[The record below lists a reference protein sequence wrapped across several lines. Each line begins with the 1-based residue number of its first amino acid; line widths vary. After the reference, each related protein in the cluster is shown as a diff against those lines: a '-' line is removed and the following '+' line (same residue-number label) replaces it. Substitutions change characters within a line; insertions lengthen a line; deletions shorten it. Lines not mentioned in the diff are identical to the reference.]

1 MEENKSYC
9 IVPANVADGNNHM
22 LFRIP
27 LYQRLFA
34 WSPFEV
40 NQLMEDLYSH
50 FEKPENDSKKYY
62 LGMLTVVRQDGK
74 LDLIDGQQRM
84 TVLALLSIGFMRALE
99 NINENAAA
107 AKWKQVL
114 CDESGMPRLFFNGR
128 SDDYAYLKALAD
140 GKKTSY
146 VNQKM
151 CDGLETISD
160 FLTDK
165 FKNDTKRLIKFA
177 NQVYAQMAYFIT
189 ELPDHYVENPS
200 SLNEYFEAM
209 NSSGKAL
216 EQHEILKVSLLKDQ
230 PDSKKVT
237 FTKLWN
243 RISNFSMPLRP
254 KVEGRKDPNQN
265 IGVEKQINL
274 YKEYIEACRNEDYD
288 WLIDELCVSMEN
300 EAAQSIASIGIEKK
314 EDNNDDRFD
323 KEDAIL
329 SFAKFLL
336 IVLAIHNG
344 KDFIARQNTSKL
356 LPTFKDNPPM
366 DLDKFYHQLLQYRL
380 ILDMYVVRIENTA
393 GGGIH
398 TLIARN
404 EGKEDFSA
412 KANERVKQYQAM
424 LDVSTELHI
433 WLLPLLK
440 FLATKEHT
448 QSEILRH
455 LIETDKKNGHQSCPG
470 LAELVFSNRNRS
482 RYWFWRLDYA
492 IWEKQLLAKD
502 DVDCFAEFG
511 FGEKAVDKQAILEY
525 EFRENRSIEHLHPQD
540 ESKQPEKWEFEEI
553 NRFGNLAMISSSFN
567 SEQRNWLVDSKLE
580 NIKPQVDN
588 KSLQSLKLYFMYLQ
602 AKKDGGWN
610 QGENGSMQTHEK
622 NIYKLLV
629 ESVQQYED
637 GQQLSEREEL

>member
-9 IVPANVADGNNHM
+9 IVPADVADEKKHM

-40 NQLMEDLYSH
+40 NQLMEDLKGH
-50 FEKPENDSKKYY
+50 FKKHGSDSKKYY
-62 LGMLTVVRQDGK
+62 LGMLTVVKQDGR

-84 TVLALLSIGFMRALE
+84 TVLALLSIGFMQALK
-99 NINENAAA
+99 NIDKGAS

-140 GKKTSY
+140 EKKILY

-151 CDGLETISD
+151 SDGLETISD
-160 FLTDK
+160 FLTEK
-165 FKNDTKRLIKFA
+165 FKGDAKGLIKFA
-177 NQVYAQMAYFIT
+177 NQVYKRMAFFIT

-230 PDSKKVT
+230 PDSKKIS

-243 RISNFSMPLRP
+243 RISNFCMPLRP

-265 IGVEKQINL
+265 IGVEKQVNL
-274 YKEYIEACRNEDYD
+274 YKKYIEACRNGYYD
-288 WLIDELCVSMEN
+288 WLINELCVSAEN
-300 EAAQSIASIGIEKK
+300 EAAQSIASIRIEKK
-314 EDNNDDRFD
+314 EDNNANRFD

-336 IVLAIHNG
+336 IVLAIHNE
-344 KDFIARQNTSKL
+344 DDAIARQNTSKL
-356 LPTFKDNPPM
+356 LQTFRDHPPKD
-366 DLDKFYHQLLQYRL
+366 LEKFYHQLLQYRL
-380 ILDMYVVRIENTA
+380 LLDMYVVRIANTA
-393 GGGIH
+393 AGGIH
-398 TLIARN
+398 TLIARD
-404 EGKEDFSA
+404 EEDEELP
-412 KANERVKQYQAM
+412 KANDRVRQYQAM

-440 FLATKEHT
+440 TLAENNLT
-448 QSEILRH
+448 QSEILRN
-455 LIETDKKNGHQSCPG
+455 LIETDKQNYHRTCPE
-470 LAELVFSNRNRS
+470 LDELVFSNRNRS

-492 IWEKQLLAKD
+492 IWEKQLLAKEDD
-502 DVDCFAEFG
+502 DVFAEFG
-511 FGEKAVDKQAILEY
+511 FGEKSVDKQAILEY

-540 ESKQPEKWEFEEI
+540 ESKQPEKWEIEET

-567 SEQRNWLVDSKLE
+567 SEQKHWLVDSKLE

-602 AKKDGGWN
+602 AKKDGGWK
-610 QGENGSMQTHEK
+610 QGKNGSMQTHER
-622 NIYKLLV
+622 NIYNLLK
-629 ESVQQYED
+629 ESVQRYE
-637 GQQLSEREEL
+637 GEQQ

>member
-1 MEENKSYC
+1 MEKNKSYC
-9 IVPANVADGNNHM
+9 IVPCDIADEKKHM

-34 WSPFEV
+34 WSPLEV
-40 NQLMEDLYSH
+40 NQLMEDLMNH
-50 FEKPENDSKKYY
+50 FKKHESDSKKYY
-62 LGMLTVVRQDGK
+62 LGMLTVIKQDGR

-84 TVLALLSIGFMRALE
+84 TVLALLSIGFMQALKD
-99 NINENAAA
+99 IDKDAS
-107 AKWKQVL
+107 AKWKKVL
-114 CDESGMPRLFFNGR
+114 CEDSGMPRLFFNGR

-140 GKKTSY
+140 EKIISY

-151 CDGLETISD
+151 SDGLESISD
-160 FLTDK
+160 FLSDK
-165 FKNDTKRLIKFA
+165 FKDDAKGLVKFA
-177 NQVYAQMAYFIT
+177 NQVYDRMAYFIT

-216 EQHEILKVSLLKDQ
+216 EQHEILKVALLKDQ
-230 PDSKKVT
+230 SDSRKIS

-243 RISNFSMPLRP
+243 RISNLNLPLRP
-254 KVEGRKDPNQN
+254 KVEGRKDPTQN
-265 IGVEKQINL
+265 IGVEKQVKL
-274 YKEYIEACRNEDYD
+274 YKDYIEACRNGHYD
-288 WLIDELCVSMEN
+288 WLINELCASSGKET
-300 EAAQSIASIGIEKK
+300 AQSIASINIERK
-314 EDNNDDRFD
+314 EENNADRFD

-336 IVLAIHNG
+336 IVLAIHNN
-344 KDFIARQNTSKL
+344 DDAIARQNTSKL
-356 LPTFKDNPPM
+356 LQTFRDNPPK
-366 DLDKFYHQLLQYRL
+366 DLEKFYHQLLQYRL
-380 ILDMYVVRIENTA
+380 LLDLYVVRIENTA

-404 EGKEDFSA
+404 EETEDLP
-412 KANERVKQYQAM
+412 KANERVRQYQAM

-440 FLATKEHT
+440 SLAEKNLT
-448 QSEILRH
+448 QSEILYL
-455 LIETDKKNGHQSCPG
+455 LIETDKKNSHQICPR
-470 LAELVFSNRNRS
+470 LDELVFGNRNRS

-492 IWEKQLLAKD
+492 IWEKQLLAKED
-502 DVDCFAEFG
+502 EDVFAEFG
-511 FGEKAVDKQAILEY
+511 FGEKTVDKQAILEY

-540 ESKQPEKWEFEEI
+540 ESKQPEKWELDEI

-588 KSLQSLKLYFMYLQ
+588 KSLQSLKMYFMYLQ
-602 AKKDGGWN
+602 AKKDGGWK
-610 QGENGSMQTHEK
+610 QGDDGSMQRHERL
-622 NIYKLLV
+622 IYKLLKEHV
-629 ESVQQYED
+629 EQYD
-637 GQQLSEREEL
+637 HGQE

>member
-9 IVPANVADGNNHM
+9 IVPANVADEKQHM
-22 LFRIP
+22 LFCIP

-34 WSPFEV
+34 WSPFVV

-50 FEKPENDSKKYY
+50 FIKHENDSKKYY
-62 LGMLTVVRQDGK
+62 LGMLTVVKQDGR

-99 NINENAAA
+99 NIDKEATAR
-107 AKWKQVL
+107 WKQVL
-114 CDESGMPRLFFNGR
+114 CDKSGMPRLFFNGR
-128 SDDYAYLKALAD
+128 SEDNTYLKALAD

-151 CDGLETISD
+151 CDGLEAISD
-160 FLTDK
+160 YLTDK
-165 FKNDTKRLIKFA
+165 FKNDTKRLIIFS
-177 NQVYAQMAYFIT
+177 NQVYDRMAYFIT

-209 NSSGKAL
+209 NSNGKAL

-230 PDSKKVT
+230 PDSKKKS

-243 RISNFSMPLRP
+243 RISNFSMPLRT
-254 KVEGRKDPNQN
+254 KIEGRKDSSEN
-265 IGVEKQINL
+265 IGVEKQVNL
-274 YKEYIEACRNEDYD
+274 YKEYIQACRNDNYD
-288 WLIDELCVSMEN
+288 WLIDELCVSTEN
-300 EAAQSIASIGIEKK
+300 EAVQSIASIGIEKK
-314 EDNNDDRFD
+314 ENDNVDRID

-336 IVLAIHNG
+336 IVLAIHNE
-344 KDFIARQNTSKL
+344 DDSLARQNTSKL
-356 LPTFKDNPPM
+356 LQTFRDNPPK
-366 DLDKFYHQLLQYRL
+366 DLEKFYHQLLQYRL
-380 ILDMYVVRIENTA
+380 LLDMYVVRVKTTV

-404 EGKEDFSA
+404 EDTEKLP
-412 KANERVKQYQAM
+412 KANERVRQYQAM
-424 LDVSTELHI
+424 LEVSTELHI

-440 FLATKEHT
+440 LLAEKNLT
-448 QSEILRH
+448 QSEILLK
-455 LIETDKKNGHQSCPG
+455 LIETDKKNFHQTCPE
-470 LAELVFSNRNRS
+470 LDELVFSNRNRY

-492 IWEKQLLAKD
+492 IWEKQLLAKED
-502 DVDCFAEFG
+502 EDVFAEFG
-511 FGEKAVDKQAILEY
+511 FDRKAIDKQAILEY
-525 EFRENRSIEHLHPQD
+525 EFRENRSLEHLHPQD
-540 ESKQPEKWEFEEI
+540 ESKQPEKWDLEEI

-567 SEQRNWLVDSKLE
+567 SEQRHWLVKSKLE
-580 NIKPQVDN
+580 NITPQVDN

-602 AKKDGGWN
+602 AKKDGDWT
-610 QGENGSMQTHEK
+610 QGAMGSMQTHER

-629 ESVQQYED
+629 ENVQQYENE
-637 GQQLSEREEL
+637 QQ

>member
-9 IVPANVADGNNHM
+9 IVPADVANEEKHM

-34 WSPFEV
+34 WSPYEV
-40 NQLMEDLYSH
+40 NQLMEDLKNH
-50 FEKPENDSKKYY
+50 FKKHEKDSKKYY
-62 LGMLTVVRQDGK
+62 LGMLTVVKQDGR

-84 TVLALLSIGFMRALE
+84 TVLSLLSIGFMRALE
-99 NINENAAA
+99 HVDKAVSD
-107 AKWKQVL
+107 KWKKVL
-114 CDESGMPRLFFNGR
+114 CDESGKPRLFFNGR
-128 SDDYAYLKALAD
+128 SDDYTYLQALSK
-140 GKKTSY
+140 GEKTTY

-151 CDGLETISD
+151 SDGLETISD
-160 FLTDK
+160 FLTEN
-165 FKNDTKRLIKFA
+165 FKDDTKQLIKFA
-177 NQVYAQMAYFIT
+177 NQVYDRMAYFIT
-189 ELPDHYVENPS
+189 ELPEHYVENPS

-216 EQHEILKVSLLKDQ
+216 EQHEILKVALLQDQ
-230 PDSKKVT
+230 PDSKKIA

-254 KVEGRKDPNQN
+254 KVEGRKDPSQN
-265 IGVEKQINL
+265 IGVERQNNL
-274 YKEYIEACRNEDYD
+274 YKEYIETCRNENYD
-288 WLIDELCVSMEN
+288 WLIDELCVSAEN

-314 EDNNDDRFD
+314 EDNNADRFD

-344 KDFIARQNTSKL
+344 DDAIARQNTSKL
-356 LPTFKDNPPM
+356 LQTFRENPPK
-366 DLDKFYHQLLQYRL
+366 DLEKFYHQLLQYRL

-393 GGGIH
+393 GGGVH

-404 EGKEDFSA
+404 EENEELPR
-412 KANERVKQYQAM
+412 ANERVRQYQAM

-440 FLATKEHT
+440 SLAEKNLT
-448 QSEILRH
+448 QSEILRN
-455 LIETDKKNGHQSCPG
+455 LIETDKQNSHQTCPG
-470 LAELVFSNRNRS
+470 LDELVFSNRNRS

-492 IWEKQLLAKD
+492 IWEKQLLAKED
-502 DVDCFAEFG
+502 EDVFAEIG

-540 ESKQPEKWEFEEI
+540 ETKQPDKWEWDEI

-602 AKKDGGWN
+602 AKKDGGWK
-610 QGENGSMQTHEK
+610 QGENGSMQTHER
-622 NIYKLLV
+622 NIYKLLE
-629 ESVQQYED
+629 ESMLQYED
-637 GQQLSEREEL
+637 GQQ

>member
-9 IVPANVADGNNHM
+9 IVPADVADEKKHM

-40 NQLMEDLYSH
+40 NQLMEDLKSH
-50 FEKPENDSKKYY
+50 FKKHGDDSKKYY
-62 LGMLTVVRQDGK
+62 LGMLTVVKQDGR

-84 TVLALLSIGFMRALE
+84 TVLALLSIGFMQALKS
-99 NINENAAA
+99 IDKDAS
-107 AKWKQVL
+107 AKWRQVL
-114 CDESGMPRLFFNGR
+114 YDESGMPRLFFNGR
-128 SDDYAYLKALAD
+128 SDDYAYLKALAEE
-140 GKKTSY
+140 KKISY
-146 VNQKM
+146 INQKM
-151 CDGLETISD
+151 SDGLEAISD
-160 FLTDK
+160 FLADN
-165 FKNDTKRLIKFA
+165 FKDDAKGLIKFA
-177 NQVYAQMAYFIT
+177 NQVYNRMAYFIT

-216 EQHEILKVSLLKDQ
+216 EQHEILKVALLQDQ
-230 PDSKKVT
+230 PDSKKIA
-237 FTKLWN
+237 FTKIWN
-243 RISNFSMPLRP
+243 RISNFIMPLRP

-265 IGVEKQINL
+265 IGVEKQVSL
-274 YKEYIEACRNEDYD
+274 YKEYIEACRAGDYD
-288 WLIDELCVSMEN
+288 RLIDELCISSEN

-314 EDNNDDRFD
+314 EDNNADRFD

-336 IVLAIHNG
+336 IVLAIHNEN
-344 KDFIARQNTSKL
+344 DAIARQNTSKL
-356 LPTFKDNPPM
+356 LQIFREYPPKN
-366 DLDKFYHQLLQYRL
+366 LEKFYHQLLQYRL
-380 ILDMYVVRIENTA
+380 LLDMFVVRVENTA

-404 EGKEDFSA
+404 EEVEELP
-412 KANERVKQYQAM
+412 KANDRVRQYQAM

-440 FLATKEHT
+440 SLAEKNLT
-448 QSEILRH
+448 QSEILH
-455 LIETDKKNGHQSCPG
+455 LLIETDKQNSHQTCPS
-470 LAELVFSNRNRS
+470 LDELVFGNRNRS

-492 IWEKQLLAKD
+492 IWEKLLLAKED
-502 DVDCFAEFG
+502 EDVFSEFG
-511 FGEKAVDKQAILEY
+511 FGEKAIDKQAILEY

-540 ESKQPEKWEFEEI
+540 ESKQPEKWELEEI

-580 NIKPQVDN
+580 NIKPQVEN

-602 AKKDGGWN
+602 AKKDGGWK
-610 QGENGSMQTHEK
+610 QGENGSMQAHER
-622 NIYKLLV
+622 NIYKLLE

-637 GQQLSEREEL
+637 GQQ

>member
-9 IVPANVADGNNHM
+9 IVPADVANEEKHM

-34 WSPFEV
+34 WSPNEV
-40 NQLMEDLYSH
+40 NQLMEDLKNH
-50 FEKPENDSKKYY
+50 FKKHEKDSKKYY
-62 LGMLTVVRQDGK
+62 LGMLTVVKQDGR

-84 TVLALLSIGFMRALE
+84 TVLSLLSIGFMRALE
-99 NINENAAA
+99 HVDKAVSD
-107 AKWKQVL
+107 KWKKVL
-114 CDESGMPRLFFNGR
+114 CDESGKPRLFFNGR
-128 SDDYAYLKALAD
+128 SDDYTYLQALSK
-140 GKKTSY
+140 GEKTTY

-151 CDGLETISD
+151 SDGLETISD
-160 FLTDK
+160 FLTEN
-165 FKNDTKRLIKFA
+165 FKDDTKQLIKFA
-177 NQVYAQMAYFIT
+177 NQVYDRMAYFIT
-189 ELPDHYVENPS
+189 ELPEHYVENPS

-216 EQHEILKVSLLKDQ
+216 EQHEILKVALLQDQ
-230 PDSKKVT
+230 PDSKKIA

-254 KVEGRKDPNQN
+254 KVEGRKDPSQN
-265 IGVEKQINL
+265 IGVERQNNL
-274 YKEYIEACRNEDYD
+274 YKEYIKACRNENYD
-288 WLIDELCVSMEN
+288 WLIDELCVSAEN

-314 EDNNDDRFD
+314 EDNNADRFD

-344 KDFIARQNTSKL
+344 DDAIARQNTSKL
-356 LPTFKDNPPM
+356 LQTFKENPPK
-366 DLDKFYHQLLQYRL
+366 DLEKFYHQLLQYRL

-393 GGGIH
+393 GGGVH

-404 EGKEDFSA
+404 EENEELPR
-412 KANERVKQYQAM
+412 ANERVRQYQAM

-440 FLATKEHT
+440 SLAEKNLT
-448 QSEILRH
+448 QSEILRN
-455 LIETDKKNGHQSCPG
+455 LIETDKQNSHQTCPG
-470 LAELVFSNRNRS
+470 LDELVFSNRNRS

-492 IWEKQLLAKD
+492 IWEKQLLAKED
-502 DVDCFAEFG
+502 EDVFAEIG

-540 ESKQPEKWEFEEI
+540 ETKQPDKWEWDEI

-602 AKKDGGWN
+602 AKKDGGWK
-610 QGENGSMQTHEK
+610 QGENGSMQTHER
-622 NIYKLLV
+622 NIYKLLE
-629 ESVQQYED
+629 ESMLQYED
-637 GQQLSEREEL
+637 GQQ

>member
-9 IVPANVADGNNHM
+9 IVPADVANEEKHM

-34 WSPFEV
+34 WSPYEV
-40 NQLMEDLYSH
+40 NQLMEDLKNH
-50 FEKPENDSKKYY
+50 FKKHEKDSKKYY
-62 LGMLTVVRQDGK
+62 LGMLTVVKQDGR

-84 TVLALLSIGFMRALE
+84 TVLSLLSIGFMRALE
-99 NINENAAA
+99 HVDKAVSD
-107 AKWKQVL
+107 KWKKVL
-114 CDESGMPRLFFNGR
+114 CDESGKPRLFFNGR
-128 SDDYAYLKALAD
+128 SDDYTYLQALSK
-140 GKKTSY
+140 GEKTTY

-151 CDGLETISD
+151 SDGLETISD
-160 FLTDK
+160 FLTEN
-165 FKNDTKRLIKFA
+165 FKDDTKQLIKFA
-177 NQVYAQMAYFIT
+177 NQVYDRMAYFIT
-189 ELPDHYVENPS
+189 ELPEHYVENPS

-216 EQHEILKVSLLKDQ
+216 EQHEILKVALLQDQ
-230 PDSKKVT
+230 PDSKKIA

-254 KVEGRKDPNQN
+254 KVEGRKDPSQN
-265 IGVEKQINL
+265 IGVERQNKPI
-274 YKEYIEACRNEDYD
+274 KEYIEACRNENYD
-288 WLIDELCVSMEN
+288 WLIDELCVSAEN

-314 EDNNDDRFD
+314 EDNNADRFD

-344 KDFIARQNTSKL
+344 DDAIARQNTSKL
-356 LPTFKDNPPM
+356 LQTFRENPPK
-366 DLDKFYHQLLQYRL
+366 DLEKFYHQLLQYRL

-393 GGGIH
+393 GGGVH

-404 EGKEDFSA
+404 EENEELPR
-412 KANERVKQYQAM
+412 ANERVRQYQAM

-440 FLATKEHT
+440 SLAEKNLT
-448 QSEILRH
+448 QSEILRN
-455 LIETDKKNGHQSCPG
+455 LIETDKQNSHQTCPG
-470 LAELVFSNRNRS
+470 LDELVFSNRNRS

-492 IWEKQLLAKD
+492 IWEKQLLAKED
-502 DVDCFAEFG
+502 EDVFAEIG

-540 ESKQPEKWEFEEI
+540 ETKQPDKWEWDEI

-602 AKKDGGWN
+602 AKKDGGWK
-610 QGENGSMQTHEK
+610 QGENGSMQTHER
-622 NIYKLLV
+622 NIYKLLE
-629 ESVQQYED
+629 ESMLQYED
-637 GQQLSEREEL
+637 GQQ

>member
-9 IVPANVADGNNHM
+9 IVPADVANEEKHM

-34 WSPFEV
+34 WSPYEV
-40 NQLMEDLYSH
+40 NQLMEDLKNH
-50 FEKPENDSKKYY
+50 FKKHEKDSKKYY
-62 LGMLTVVRQDGK
+62 LGMLTVVKQDGR

-84 TVLALLSIGFMRALE
+84 TVLSLLSIGFMRALE
-99 NINENAAA
+99 HVDKAVSD
-107 AKWKQVL
+107 KWKKVL
-114 CDESGMPRLFFNGR
+114 CDESGKPRLFFNGR
-128 SDDYAYLKALAD
+128 SDDYTYLQALSK
-140 GKKTSY
+140 GEKTTY

-151 CDGLETISD
+151 SDGLETISD
-160 FLTDK
+160 FLTEN
-165 FKNDTKRLIKFA
+165 FKDDTKQLIKFA
-177 NQVYAQMAYFIT
+177 NQVYDRMAYFIT
-189 ELPDHYVENPS
+189 ELPEHYVENPS

-216 EQHEILKVSLLKDQ
+216 EQHEILKVALLQDQ
-230 PDSKKVT
+230 PDSKKIA

-254 KVEGRKDPNQN
+254 KVEGRKDPSQN
-265 IGVEKQINL
+265 IGVERQNNL
-274 YKEYIEACRNEDYD
+274 YKEYIEACRNENYD
-288 WLIDELCVSMEN
+288 WLIDELCISAEN

-314 EDNNDDRFD
+314 EDNNADRFD

-344 KDFIARQNTSKL
+344 DDAIARQNTSKL
-356 LPTFKDNPPM
+356 LQTFKENPPK
-366 DLDKFYHQLLQYRL
+366 DLEKFYHQLLQYRL

-393 GGGIH
+393 GGGVH
-398 TLIARN
+398 TQIARN
-404 EGKEDFSA
+404 EDNEELPR
-412 KANERVKQYQAM
+412 ANERVRQYQAM

-440 FLATKEHT
+440 SLAEKNLT
-448 QSEILRH
+448 QSEILH
-455 LIETDKKNGHQSCPG
+455 KLIETDKKNSHQTCPDLG
-470 LAELVFSNRNRS
+470 ELVFSNRNS
-482 RYWFWRLDYA
+482 CRYWFWRLDYA
-492 IWEKQLLAKD
+492 IWEKQLLAKED
-502 DVDCFAEFG
+502 EDVFAEFG

-540 ESKQPEKWEFEEI
+540 ETKQPDKWEWDEI

-602 AKKDGGWN
+602 AKKDGGWK
-610 QGENGSMQTHEK
+610 QGENGSMQTHER
-622 NIYKLLV
+622 NIYKLLE
-629 ESVQQYED
+629 ESMLQYED
-637 GQQLSEREEL
+637 GQQ

>member
-9 IVPANVADGNNHM
+9 IVPADIANEKKHM

-40 NQLMEDLYSH
+40 NQLMEDLKSH
-50 FEKPENDSKKYY
+50 FKKHEKDTKKYY
-62 LGMLTVVRQDGK
+62 LGMLTVVKQDGRF
-74 LDLIDGQQRM
+74 DLIDGQQRM
-84 TVLALLSIGFMRALE
+84 TVLSLLSIGFIRALKHMDKDTSD
-99 NINENAAA
+99 
-107 AKWKQVL
+107 KWMKVL
-114 CDESGMPRLFFNGR
+114 CDEPGKPRLFFNGR

-140 GKKTSY
+140 EKKPSY
-146 VNQKM
+146 INQKM

-160 FLTDK
+160 FLREN
-165 FKNDTKRLIKFA
+165 FKDDPKLLIKFA
-177 NQVYAQMAYFIT
+177 NLVYNRMAYFIT

-216 EQHEILKVSLLKDQ
+216 EQHEILKVALLKDQ
-230 PDSKKVT
+230 PDSKKIA
-237 FTKLWN
+237 FTKIWN
-243 RISNFSMPLRP
+243 RISNFSKPLQP
-254 KVEGRKDPNQN
+254 KIEGRKDPSQN
-265 IGVEKQINL
+265 IGVEKQIKQ
-274 YKEYIEACRNEDYD
+274 YKEYIEACRAGNYD
-288 WLIDELCVSMEN
+288 WLIDKLCVSAEN

-314 EDNNDDRFD
+314 EDNNADRFD

-336 IVLAIHNG
+336 IVLSIHNE
-344 KDFIARQNTSKL
+344 DDSIARQNTSKL
-356 LPTFKDNPPM
+356 LQVFKDNPPK
-366 DLDKFYHQLLQYRL
+366 DLEKFYHQLLLYRL
-380 ILDMYVVRIENTA
+380 LLDLYVVRIENTA
-393 GGGIH
+393 GGGVH
-398 TLIARN
+398 TLIARDEDN
-404 EGKEDFSA
+404 EELQK
-412 KANERVKQYQAM
+412 KANDRVRQYQAM

-440 FLATKEHT
+440 SLAEKNLT
-448 QSEILRH
+448 QLEILRN
-455 LIETDKKNGHQSCPG
+455 LIETDKKNDHLSCPG
-470 LAELVFSNRNRS
+470 LDELVFGNRNRT

-492 IWEKQLLAKD
+492 IWEKQLLAKEDD
-502 DVDCFAEFG
+502 DVFAEFG

-540 ESKQPEKWEFEEI
+540 ESKQPEKWEIEEI

-602 AKKDGGWN
+602 AKKDGGWK
-610 QGENGSMQTHEK
+610 QGENGSMQTHERY
-622 NIYKLLV
+622 IYKLLK
-629 ESVQQYED
+629 ESIRQYED
-637 GQQLSEREEL
+637 GQQ

>member
-1 MEENKSYC
+1 MAENKSYC
-9 IVPANVADGNNHM
+9 IVPADVANEKKHM
-22 LFRIP
+22 FFRIP

-40 NQLMEDLYSH
+40 NQLMEDLKNH
-50 FEKPENDSKKYY
+50 FKKHESDSKKYY
-62 LGMLTVVRQDGK
+62 IGMLTVVKQDGR

-84 TVLALLSIGFMRALE
+84 TVLSLLSIGFMRALE
-99 NINENAAA
+99 YIDKVASD
-107 AKWKQVL
+107 KWKNVL
-114 CDESGMPRLFFNGR
+114 CDESGKPRLYFTGR
-128 SDDYAYLKALAD
+128 SDDYTYLQALAN
-140 GKKTSY
+140 GKKSTY
-146 VNQKM
+146 INQKM
-151 CDGLETISD
+151 SDGLETISD
-160 FLTDK
+160 FLTDN
-165 FKNDTKRLIKFA
+165 FKDDTQRLIKFA
-177 NQVYAQMAYFIT
+177 NQVYDRMAYFIT
-189 ELPDHYVENPS
+189 ELPNHYVENPS

-216 EQHEILKVSLLKDQ
+216 EQHEILKVALLQDQ
-230 PDSKKVT
+230 PDSKKIV

-243 RISNFSMPLRP
+243 RTSNFSMPLRP

-265 IGVEKQINL
+265 IGVKEQINL
-274 YKEYIEACRNEDYD
+274 YKKYIEACRNENYD
-288 WLIDELCVSMEN
+288 WLIDELCVTAEN
-300 EAAQSIASIGIEKK
+300 EAAQSIASIGIVKK
-314 EDNNDDRFD
+314 EDNNADRFD

-344 KDFIARQNTSKL
+344 DDAIARKNTSKL
-356 LPTFKDNPPM
+356 LETFRENPPK
-366 DLDKFYHQLLQYRL
+366 DLEKFYHQLLQYRL

-404 EGKEDFSA
+404 EENEELQ
-412 KANERVKQYQAM
+412 KANERVRQYQAM

-440 FLATKEHT
+440 SLAEENLT
-448 QSEILRH
+448 QSEILRK
-455 LIETDKKNGHQSCPG
+455 LIENDKQNSHQTCPG
-470 LAELVFSNRNRS
+470 LDELVFSNRNRC

-492 IWEKQLLAKD
+492 IWEKQLLAME
-502 DVDCFAEFG
+502 DVDVFAEFG
-511 FGEKAVDKQAILEY
+511 FGENAVDKQAILEY

-540 ESKQPEKWEFEEI
+540 ETKQPEKWELGEI

-567 SEQRNWLVDSKLE
+567 SEQSYWLVDSKLE

-602 AKKDGGWN
+602 AKKDGGWK
-610 QGENGSMQTHEK
+610 QGENGSMQTHER
-622 NIYKLLV
+622 NIYKLLE
-629 ESVQQYED
+629 ESMRQYED
-637 GQQLSEREEL
+637 EQQ